1 MEIHVRDEAKLV
13 EVWLTNAERR
23 NGSVQEKLKP
33 LYQAYRQKNYLVA
46 VFQSGSQ
53 NLADTTSDL
62 LCYDRNRIARTEA
75 EQERQPGVVWG
86 T

>member
-1 MEIHVRDEAKLV
+1 MEIHVRDENKLV

-23 NGSVQEKLKP
+23 DESVREKLKP
-33 LYQAYRQKNYLVA
+33 LYRAYRQKNYLVA

-53 NLADTTSDL
+53 NLADATSDL
-62 LCYDRNRIARTEA
+62 LCYDRNRIAQTEV
-75 EQERQPGVVWG
+75 EQERQTGVVLG

>member
-23 NGSVQEKLKP
+23 NESVREKLKP
-33 LYQAYRQKNYLVA
+33 LYRAYRQKNYLVA

-53 NLADTTSDL
+53 NLADATSDL

-75 EQERQPGVVWG
+75 EQERQTGMVLG